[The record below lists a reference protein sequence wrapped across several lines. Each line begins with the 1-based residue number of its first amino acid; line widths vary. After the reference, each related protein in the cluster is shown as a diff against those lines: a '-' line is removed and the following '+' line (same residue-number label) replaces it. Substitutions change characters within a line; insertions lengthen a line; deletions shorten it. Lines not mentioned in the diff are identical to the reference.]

1 MYPTNH
7 IFATNIFV
15 MDNFYSLQ
23 IDHSFLIAIIYS
35 SHPNRRVARNKH
47 GGGKD
52 EPFLISVVSGISM
65 VGKIFGPVTVIKG
78 RTK

>member
-1 MYPTNH
+1 
-7 IFATNIFV
+7 

-35 SHPNRRVARNKH
+35 FHPNRRVARNKH

-52 EPFLISVVSGISM
+52 EPFLTRVVPGISM
-65 VGKIFGPVTVIKG
+65 VGRIFGPVTVIKR